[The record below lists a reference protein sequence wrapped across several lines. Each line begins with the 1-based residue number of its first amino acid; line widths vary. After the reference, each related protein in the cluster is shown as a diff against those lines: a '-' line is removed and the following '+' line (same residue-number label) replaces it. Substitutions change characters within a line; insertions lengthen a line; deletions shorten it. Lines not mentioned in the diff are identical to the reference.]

1 MHGERMTKE
10 REISIK
16 EGKYNKNKNYRK
28 NSITAKVQ
36 TQHKRKQELINQKS
50 ERSE

>member
-10 REISIK
+10 RKISIK

-28 NSITAKVQ
+28 NRYRSKSTDIAKKK
-36 TQHKRKQELINQKS
+36 TRINQSKKS
-50 ERSE
+50 EN